1 MQTKT
6 KGIIY
11 GIIYIAIFLSGKSYI
26 GQTIKSL
33 AARKRQHESDA
44 RRGSPLPFHAAIR
57 KYGAENISW
66 KIIARADNIA
76 ALNAAEI
83 SAIAEHN
90 TIAPNGYN
98 ANTGGENYIPCGET
112 RAKLS
117 AAKKGVPK
125 SAETRAKMSAAA
137 KARCTPE
144 WRAMFSAINKKAMN
158 RPEVRARSSAVHKAR
173 FAAMSDEE
181 KAKIVAKMAAAKRG
195 KKLSAEHRAKMAE
208 SQKARYAA
216 WTEKDRAEWGAKT
229 KARWAARYTKLQA
242 AA

>member
-26 GQTIKSL
+26 GQTINLLRRENDSTKAMHGAVRRFRFTPAFASTG
-33 AARKRQHESDA
+33 RKIS
-44 RRGSPLPFHAAIR
+44 
-57 KYGAENISW
+57 SW

-112 RAKLS
+112 RAKDIIRREKRRTEIGGLR
-117 AAKKGVPK
+117 GGENVGGG
-125 SAETRAKMSAAA
+125 
-137 KARCTPE
+137 
-144 WRAMFSAINKKAMN
+144 
-158 RPEVRARSSAVHKAR
+158 
-173 FAAMSDEE
+173 E
-181 KAKIVAKMAAAKRG
+181 KANYAKSRVHRKMAAANARQVNGDKQKSGDESPR
-195 KKLSAEHRAKMAE
+195 SAREME
-208 SQKARYAA
+208 SATTKAQNARYGKRTAIV
-216 WTEKDRAEWGAKT
+216 G
-229 KARWAARYTKLQA
+229 
-242 AA
+242 